1 MSQTSDQRSA
11 DFLKIA
17 DQFKLGAL
25 TTESSHPVTANL
37 SEVAKKD
44 IAAGLKLL
52 FDVDDDGVRKY
63 REFAES
69 GRARGIAD
77 TVLAA
82 LRNGGNLYFTGC
94 GSTGRLSIQLA
105 SIWRDFWQRNP
116 LTPSL
121 SPSDGERVAEGRV
134 RGIPADCENR
144 AFPVMAGG
152 DFALIKA
159 VEGFEDYTAFGKKQ
173 LGDLGVC
180 RKDVVFAI
188 TEGGET
194 SFVIGTAWKGVEVGA
209 KVYFVYNNPDDVL
222 CAHVQRSREV
232 IQDSRIEKINLTTGP
247 MGITGS
253 TRMQATSIQL
263 AVLVTILEMVVR
275 EIILDCGGKRS
286 ASPLSETASKD
297 KSGVAAG
304 LCHRNPNESSVANA
318 FLAQLTELH
327 ATLKSPELLA
337 QLAKLVALEESVYR
351 AGRKNNYFA
360 DRVGIDLLTDTT
372 ERSPTYCTPPFR
384 KFDDATATESWA
396 FLYVPYQNS
405 DAAWERVCKRK
416 PRCVEWKSEDVRG
429 LVPDDKFARTVEIIG
444 KISYAELMRFR
455 IGLDGIPN
463 RPLSPGDSAV
473 GLVIEAEKD
482 SLLDPRGFHRV
493 QLENAV
499 KAGAK
504 TGLIYVGSEVGCR
517 EMKAFVAQWNPAC
530 TAVFVP
536 VPETDLLL
544 NGVLRVGLK
553 LLLNT
558 LSTCTM
564 VRLGRVMGNTM
575 IWVVPSNLKLIDR
588 ATRYIQK
595 LTGLDYVAAN
605 RLLFEVFEYVEP
617 RMKAD
622 QAYPP
627 VVGVSV
633 LRHRHGLS
641 NEEAEQRL
649 MAELG

>member
-25 TTESSHPVTANL
+25 TTEWSHPVTAEL
-37 SEVAKKD
+37 SEIARKD

-52 FDVDDDGVRKY
+52 LDVDDDVVRKY

-69 GRARGIAD
+69 GRARQIAD
-77 TVLAA
+77 AVLAS
-82 LRNGGNLYFTGC
+82 LKNGGNIYFTGC

-105 SIWRDFWQRNP
+105 SIWRDFWQQ
-116 LTPSL
+116 SS
-121 SPSDGERVAEGRV
+121 SPAAKDWES
-134 RGIPADCENR
+134 R

-159 VEGFEDYTAFGKKQ
+159 VEGFEDFTAFGKKQ
-173 LGDLGVC
+173 INDLGVNS
-180 RKDVVFAI
+180 RDVVFAS

-194 SFVIGTAWKGVEVGA
+194 SFVIGTAWKGVDVGA

-222 CAHVQRSREV
+222 CQHVQRSQEV
-232 IQDSRIEKINLTTGP
+232 IQDARIEKINLTTGP

-263 AVLVTILEMVVR
+263 AVMTTILEMVVR
-275 EIILDCGGKRS
+275 ELIGGLDS
-286 ASPLSETASKD
+286 
-297 KSGVAAG
+297 
-304 LCHRNPNESSVANA
+304 NSVAKT
-318 FLAQLTELH
+318 FLAKFTELH
-327 ATLKSPELLA
+327 TTLKSPAVLT
-337 QLAKLVALEESVYR
+337 QLAKLTAMEESVYR

-360 DRVGIDLLTDTT
+360 DRAGIDMLTDTT

-384 KFDDATATESWA
+384 KFDDTSATESWA
-396 FLYVPYQNS
+396 FLYVPYKNS
-405 DAAWERVCKRK
+405 DEAWERICKRK
-416 PRCVEWKSEDVRG
+416 PQCVQWQADDVRG
-429 LVPDDKFARTVEIIG
+429 LVPDDKFVRTAEIIG
-444 KISYAELMRFR
+444 KISYPELMRFR
-455 IGLDGIPN
+455 IGLDGIVDTPQHT
-463 RPLSPGDSAV
+463 GKGAV
-473 GLVIEAEKD
+473 ALVVEAEKN
-482 SLLDPRGFHRV
+482 SLLKADGFHHI
-493 QLENAV
+493 QLDAESNR
-499 KAGAK
+499 GAK
-504 TGLIYVGSEVGCR
+504 TGLIYFGSAESCR
-517 EMKAFVAQWNPAC
+517 EIGEFAAKWNPDC
-530 TAVFVP
+530 ITVLVP
-536 VPETDLLL
+536 VPQTDLLL
-544 NGVLRVGLK
+544 NGVMRVGLK
-553 LLLNT
+553 MLLNT

-564 VRLGRVMGNTM
+564 VRLGRVMGNYM

-595 LTGLDYVAAN
+595 LTGLDYAAAN

-633 LRHRHGLS
+633 MRHRYGLS
-641 NEEAEQRL
+641 NEEAEKRL
-649 MAELG
+649 MAELK

>member
-1 MSQTSDQRSA
+1 MSQTSDQRSVA
-11 DFLKIA
+11 FLKIA

-25 TTESSHPVTANL
+25 TTESAHPVTANL
-37 SEVAKKD
+37 SEVTRQD

-52 FDVDDDGVRKY
+52 FEVDDDVVRKY

-69 GRARGIAD
+69 GRAGQIAD

-82 LRNGGNLYFTGC
+82 LRKGGRIYFTGC
-94 GSTGRLSIQLA
+94 GSTGRLSIQLV
-105 SIWRDFWQRNP
+105 SIWRDFWQQQNRRRGDESQTEGISG
-116 LTPSL
+116 TPH
-121 SPSDGERVAEGRV
+121 VAAHSG
-134 RGIPADCENR
+134 DNWENR
-144 AFPVMAGG
+144 VFPVMAGG

-159 VEGFEDYTAFGKKQ
+159 VEGIEDFTAFGMKQ
-173 LGDLGVC
+173 IDDLGVGN
-180 RKDVVFAI
+180 KDVVIAI

-194 SFVIGTAWKGVEVGA
+194 SFVIGTAWQGVAVGA

-222 CAHVQRSREV
+222 CEHVQRSREV
-232 IQDSRIEKINLTTGP
+232 IQDARIEKINLTTGP

-263 AVLVTILEMVVR
+263 AVMMTVLELVVKELAW
-275 EIILDCGGKRS
+275 S
-286 ASPLSETASKD
+286 
-297 KSGVAAG
+297 
-304 LCHRNPNESSVANA
+304 PNEAEEAGSIGKLPVDEKRELVSVINSHRTPSDYVHL
-318 FLAQLTELH
+318 LAELH
-327 ATLKSPELLA
+327 ATLKSPTILT
-337 QLAKLVALEESVYR
+337 QLAKLVAREESVYR

-360 DRVGIDLLTDTT
+360 DRLSIDILTDTT

-384 KFDDATATESWA
+384 KFDDSPASESWA
-396 FLYVPYQNS
+396 FLYVPYKNS
-405 DAAWERVCKRK
+405 DEAWEHVCKRK
-416 PRCVEWKSEDVRG
+416 PRCVEWRGGDVRG
-429 LVPDDKFARTVEIIG
+429 LVPEDKFARTVEIIG

-455 IGLDGIPN
+455 IGLDGIKN
-463 RPLSPGDSAV
+463 RRPHHGDCAV
-473 GLVIEAEKD
+473 ALVRQDEME
-482 SLLDPRGFHRV
+482 SLFSRDGFYRR
-493 QLENAV
+493 QLETAR
-499 KAGAK
+499 AGGAK
-504 TGLIYVGSEVGCR
+504 TGLIFLGSTEACARVR
-517 EMKAFVAQWNPAC
+517 DFVAGWNPDCA
-530 TAVFVP
+530 AVLLP
-536 VPETDLLL
+536 VPYSGLL
-544 NGVLRVGLK
+544 NGVMRVGLK

-595 LTGLDYVAAN
+595 LTGLDYVKAN
-605 RLLFEVFEYVEP
+605 NLLFEVIEYVEP

-649 MAELG
+649 LAEMG